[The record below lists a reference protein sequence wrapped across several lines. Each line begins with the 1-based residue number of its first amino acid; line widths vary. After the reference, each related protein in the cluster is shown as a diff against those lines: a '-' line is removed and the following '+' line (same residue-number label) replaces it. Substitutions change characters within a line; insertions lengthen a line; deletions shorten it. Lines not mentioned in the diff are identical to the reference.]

1 MPGSAAEFGQYIA
14 ADTAK
19 WAKVV
24 KFAGIKPE

>member
-1 MPGSAAEFGQYIA
+1 MLIHRRAASNVA

-24 KFAGIKPE
+24 QFAGIKAE